1 MISSNWPCLLN
12 LKNKLQHQSLWFVS
26 AFQKKILKNQ
36 NIEKLTHFVRKQ
48 VFGSNS
54 SQGWWSRWCR
64 SYNGIGVIS
73 KCFVRAQLWLMEQR
87 SCFWTRFWC
96 KDNLDL
102 FCSGSYPLGG
112 DKIDWLLQPKHVTLW
127 IGVRPSD
134 CTQVGS
140 MIKPFKSKT
149 SIKTSINNSTL

>member
-26 AFQKKILKNQ
+26 AFQKKFLKNQ

-48 VFGSNS
+48 VFWQSS
-54 SQGWWSRWCR
+54 SQGCWSRWCR
-64 SYNGIGVIS
+64 SYNSIGVKS

-96 KDNLDL
+96 KDNLTFFGLDL
-102 FCSGSYPLGG
+102 ILL
-112 DKIDWLLQPKHVTLW
+112 IDWLLQPKHVTLW
-127 IGVRPSD
+127 IGSD
-134 CTQVGS
+134 SDHRTVHVNDQTFQEQAFH
-140 MIKPFKSKT
+140 KNF
-149 SIKTSINNSTL
+149 N